1 MNKKRIKE
9 DKMAGEII
17 GEEENPAQEKPVI
30 IEESMIPIKNQEVT
44 IREEIEED
52 GKYILFNAENEIIL
66 VINPT
71 GKFILESCN
80 GKRTVGEIVRK
91 IEEVYTINE
100 DVDLNSVVK
109 EYFSTLL
116 LAKLVIIKEN

>member
-1 MNKKRIKE
+1 
-9 DKMAGEII
+9 MAGEII

-80 GKRTVGEIVRK
+80 GKRTAGEIVRK